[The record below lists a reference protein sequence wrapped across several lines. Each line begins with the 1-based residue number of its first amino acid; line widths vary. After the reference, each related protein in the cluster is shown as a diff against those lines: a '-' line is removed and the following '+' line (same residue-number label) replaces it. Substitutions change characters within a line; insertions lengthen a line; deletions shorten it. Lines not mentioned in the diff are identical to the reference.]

1 MTKKSRTK
9 RPGNR
14 PFTVIAI
21 VVLGLAALA
30 HLLRLLLGW
39 YVVVAGVSIPMWIS
53 VLGLVVAAGLATMLW
68 RELRK

>member
-9 RPGNR
+9 KPDNR

-21 VVLGLAALA
+21 VVLGLMALA

-39 YVVVAGVSIPMWIS
+39 YVVVAGLSIPMWIS

-68 RELRK
+68 RELCK